1 METADN
7 KLNLGGIPAETLAD
21 EFGTPL
27 YVYEE
32 AVIRERC
39 RELRMAFSAIGPQ
52 IHYAIKANFNPAI
65 LAVVLNEGMGV
76 DAVSPN
82 EVRLALEVGF
92 LPDQILFTGNNTS
105 ETEMRE
111 VVQLGVPVNVGSLGE
126 LDRFGRLNPGGRV
139 SVRINPDVGD
149 GHHHHVITGGPDSKF
164 GVYHT
169 ETARVEEI
177 LIRHRLTLTGIH
189 SHIGT
194 GILQTGQMVEAM
206 EIILRAAARFPNL
219 EFINF
224 GGGFGIPYRPE
235 SPPLPLARLGEEM
248 AERFFRFQRGYGQPL
263 NMKLEP
269 GRFLVAQA
277 GTLLTRVTNIQATPA
292 HTFVGCDSGFNH
304 LARPILYGAYHRVVN
319 ASRMEGETIT
329 AAIAGNI
336 CESGDVFTQ
345 DKNGIEDRPITAPR
359 EGDLLALLDVGAYG
373 MALASQYNLRARPA
387 EVMVNNGKAKLI
399 RNRETYESLVRDFLP
414 FPSFSAT
421 KPV

>member
-149 GHHHHVITGGPDSKF
+149 GHH
-164 GVYHT
+164 
-169 ETARVEEI
+169 
-177 LIRHRLTLTGIH
+177 
-189 SHIGT
+189 
-194 GILQTGQMVEAM
+194 
-206 EIILRAAARFPNL
+206 
-219 EFINF
+219 
-224 GGGFGIPYRPE
+224 
-235 SPPLPLARLGEEM
+235 
-248 AERFFRFQRGYGQPL
+248 
-263 NMKLEP
+263 
-269 GRFLVAQA
+269 
-277 GTLLTRVTNIQATPA
+277 
-292 HTFVGCDSGFNH
+292 
-304 LARPILYGAYHRVVN
+304 
-319 ASRMEGETIT
+319 
-329 AAIAGNI
+329 
-336 CESGDVFTQ
+336 
-345 DKNGIEDRPITAPR
+345 
-359 EGDLLALLDVGAYG
+359 
-373 MALASQYNLRARPA
+373 
-387 EVMVNNGKAKLI
+387 
-399 RNRETYESLVRDFLP
+399 
-414 FPSFSAT
+414 
-421 KPV
+421 